1 MVEARYASTTHPG
14 CDAGKTLDAIRLC
27 AGLDPA
33 QQVVVLA
40 PPSER
45 ARQPGRSAHKALLAK
60 NLCAF
65 HCYTRQIAR
74 TSGLTA
80 PRVRFPRFRPRPPRT
95 SSTLTT
101 RDTLAMRPN
110 PIHASDDPEVVRQL
124 IRENPWCTLV
134 SNNAGRLVASH
145 YPVLLDEDSAE
156 LAVLTHVGRPDE
168 RVHGFGE
175 QEIMLIVQ
183 GRHGYISPSWYEAG
197 TTPAP
202 TWNFSVA
209 HCYGVPEILEAD
221 ENLRVLTRL
230 VEHFE
235 RRVDRPQFLDAE
247 WGAQLAKGTVGLRI
261 PIAHFVCKIKLS
273 HDKSRANQLR
283 VIAALRAPG
292 PYHHP
297 ALADDMERSLGPR

>member
-1 MVEARYASTTHPG
+1 MSR
-14 CDAGKTLDAIRLC
+14 
-27 AGLDPA
+27 
-33 QQVVVLA
+33 
-40 PPSER
+40 
-45 ARQPGRSAHKALLAK
+45 
-60 NLCAF
+60 
-65 HCYTRQIAR
+65 
-74 TSGLTA
+74 
-80 PRVRFPRFRPRPPRT
+80 RVAA
-95 SSTLTT
+95 
-101 RDTLAMRPN
+101 RDTGPMRPN
-110 PIHASDDPEVVRQL
+110 PIHASEDPEVVRQL
-124 IRENPWCTLV
+124 IRENPWGTLV
-134 SNNAGRLVASH
+134 SNNAGQLVASH
-145 YPVLLDEDSAE
+145 YPLLLDEDSAD

-168 RVHGFGE
+168 RIHGFGD
-175 QEIMLIVQ
+175 QEIMVIVQ

-209 HCYGVPEILEAD
+209 HCYGVPEILDVD
-221 ENLRVLTRL
+221 ENLRTLARL

-235 RRVDRPQFLDAE
+235 RPLDRPQFLDVE

-297 ALADDMERSLGPR
+297 ALADDMERSLAT